1 MDRSS
6 GCQRLLKLLLSPVA
20 PAWVLA
26 AGLAASLGGCSASS
40 KPVGDPTRMSESETD
55 IAVDLW
61 QVRGQTRE
69 ALEHGLRA
77 VELDPDNADAAHVV
91 SLIYLDFCG
100 QTALDECHLDEAE
113 KHARAAI
120 AARKDFLEAQNTL
133 AVILVHQKR
142 YAEAVALL
150 QPITANILYRTPE
163 IAWGNLGWAYL
174 EMGKPKEAIR
184 ALQRAVAAQPL
195 FCVGNYRLGL
205 AHARTRQLKEARE
218 ALDRAL
224 ETDAPGCNALQDAY
238 LERARVHM
246 ALGEL
251 EHTRADLDR
260 CLSLHKGTP
269 VGKECGRMLSKLQ

>member
-1 MDRSS
+1 MPSVSARSPFLS
-6 GCQRLLKLLLSPVA
+6 RRLARRAAAVLWA
-20 PAWVLA
+20 AILA
-26 AGLAASLGGCSASS
+26 ACAPS
-40 KPVGDPTRMSESETD
+40 KPVGDPARMSESETD

-61 QVRGQTRE
+61 QVRGQIRE

-91 SLIYLDFCG
+91 ALIYLDFCG
-100 QTALDECHLDEAE
+100 QPALDECHLEEAE

-142 YAEAVALL
+142 YEEAIALL
-150 QPITANILYRTPE
+150 RPITANILYRTPE

-174 EMGKPKEAIR
+174 ESGRPQEAIR
-184 ALQRAVAAQPL
+184 PLQKAVAAQPL

-205 AHARTRQLKEARE
+205 AHARIRQLKEARE

-238 LERARVHM
+238 LERARVHL

-260 CLSLHKGTP
+260 CLGLHKGTP
-269 VGKECGRMLSKLQ
+269 VGKECGRLLSKLQ